1 MPILPVGIG
10 ILHFLCH
17 NKYHEFADWRGVAMN
32 FTELYQQ
39 WRNEELPDNLK
50 EELNRIEGDPAAIE
64 DRFYQ
69 HLSFGTAGM
78 RGVLG
83 AGTNR
88 MNLFTIRRAAEGLAC
103 YIESKGEEAKKRGVV
118 IAYDTRHFSKAFAVE
133 TARVLGAH
141 GVSTY
146 VYKEPRPTPQLS
158 FTVRALNAFA
168 GVVITASHNPKQ
180 YNGFKVYGED
190 GAQLVPSAA
199 KEIVRHMKKIENLF
213 GIEAADAEVLETQG
227 LLHWILEE
235 FDEAYLERLMTLK
248 ERSDLDFGLHIVYTP
263 LHGTGYVPVTGGL
276 QAFGFANVHVV
287 EAQASPDGSF
297 PTVAYPN
304 PEEPAAFE
312 LAMELG
318 QKTGADLLL
327 ATDPDADRL
336 GVAVWNGEQYVLL
349 TGNQLGALLLH
360 YLLET
365 KKEQGTL
372 PENGAMVKTIVTSEM
387 GAAIARKYGVD
398 TINTLT
404 GFKYIAEKIE
414 EFEKTGAHTFVFGYE
429 ESYGYLIEPFA
440 RDKDAVQVAIKV
452 AEMAAHYATKG
463 KTLLDVLEDL
473 YKEFGYYREAL
484 VSKVFEGKDGQVEM
498 RALLYGLRSHLP
510 KEIAGVPVVRVEDYL
525 SGTAL
530 LKDGS
535 TAALALPQENVLKF
549 VLADESWVTIRPSGT
564 EPKCKFYF
572 GVVKESKEA
581 AEKRLQEL
589 TGWFQ
594 HFIS

>member
-1 MPILPVGIG
+1 
-10 ILHFLCH
+10 
-17 NKYHEFADWRGVAMN
+17 MN

-387 GAAIARKYGVD
+387 GAAIARKYGVE

>member
-1 MPILPVGIG
+1 
-10 ILHFLCH
+10 
-17 NKYHEFADWRGVAMN
+17 MN
-32 FTELYQQ
+32 VTELYQE
-39 WRNEELPDNLK
+39 WRQADLPDNLK

-387 GAAIARKYGVD
+387 GAAIARKYGVE

-429 ESYGYLIEPFA
+429 ESYGYLIEPFV

-510 KEIAGVPVVRVEDYL
+510 KEIAGVPIVRVEDYL